1 MPALFA
7 PGCRGANFPPFPH
20 PTHDPRPPTAQVIH
34 HVVLFRWTPSATPEQ
49 VAAAGA
55 ALLGMRGRIPEIH
68 AVSFG
73 PNLAESRAEY
83 THALLVV
90 VDDMAAVKRY
100 VDHPHHVEVAKT
112 FLLPIRE
119 ARLAIDF
126 EVPA

>member
-1 MPALFA
+1 M
-7 PGCRGANFPPFPH
+7 
-20 PTHDPRPPTAQVIH
+20 IH
-34 HVVLFRWTPSATPEQ
+34 HVVLFRWTASATPEQ

-55 ALLGMRGRIPEIH
+55 ALLGMQGKIPEIRSV
-68 AVSFG
+68 AFG

-90 VDDMAAVKRY
+90 VDDMAAVRRY
-100 VDHPHHVEVAKT
+100 VDHPHHVHVART

-119 ARLAIDF
+119 ARLAVDF

>member
-1 MPALFA
+1 M
-7 PGCRGANFPPFPH
+7 
-20 PTHDPRPPTAQVIH
+20 
-34 HVVLFRWTPSATPEQ
+34 LFRWISSATPEQ

-55 ALLGMRGRIPEIH
+55 ALLGMRGRIPEVH

-73 PNLAESRAEY
+73 PNMAESRAEFS
-83 THALLVV
+83 HALLVV

>member
-1 MPALFA
+1 M
-7 PGCRGANFPPFPH
+7 
-20 PTHDPRPPTAQVIH
+20 IH
-34 HVVLFRWTPSATPEQ
+34 HVVLFRWTAAATPEQ
-49 VAAAGA
+49 IDAAGA
-55 ALLGMRGRIPEIH
+55 ALLGMPGMIPEVH

-73 PNLAESRAEY
+73 PNLAESRSEY

-100 VDHPHHVEVAKT
+100 VDHPHHVQVAKT

>member
-1 MPALFA
+1 M
-7 PGCRGANFPPFPH
+7 
-20 PTHDPRPPTAQVIH
+20 IH
-34 HVVLFRWTPSATPEQ
+34 HVVLFRWTAAATPEQ
-49 VAAAGA
+49 VSAAGD
-55 ALLGMRGRIPEIH
+55 ALLGMRGRIPEVH
-68 AVSFG
+68 SVSFG
-73 PNLAESRAEY
+73 PNLAESRNEY

-100 VDHPHHVEVAKT
+100 VDHPHHVHVAKT

>member
-1 MPALFA
+1 LTL
-7 PGCRGANFPPFPH
+7 GL
-20 PTHDPRPPTAQVIH
+20 DSSVIH
-34 HVVLFRWTPSATPEQ
+34 HVVLFRWTASATLEQ
-49 VAAAGA
+49 VNAAGA
-55 ALLGMRGRIPEIH
+55 ALLGMLGQIPEVH
-68 AVSFG
+68 SVSFG

-100 VDHPHHVEVAKT
+100 VDHPHHVHVAKT

-126 EVPA
+126 EVPG

>member
-1 MPALFA
+1 M
-7 PGCRGANFPPFPH
+7 
-20 PTHDPRPPTAQVIH
+20 IH
-34 HVVLFRWTPSATPEQ
+34 HVVLFRWTASATPEQ
-49 VAAAGA
+49 VEAAGA
-55 ALLGMRGRIPEIH
+55 ALLGMKGRIPEIH
-68 AVSFG
+68 SVAFG
-73 PNLAESRAEY
+73 PNLAESRTEY

-100 VDHPHHVEVAKT
+100 IDHPHHVHVAKT

>member
-1 MPALFA
+1 M
-7 PGCRGANFPPFPH
+7 
-20 PTHDPRPPTAQVIH
+20 IH
-34 HVVLFRWTPSATPEQ
+34 HVVLFRWNASATPDQ
-49 VAAAGA
+49 VADAGA
-55 ALLGMRGRIPEIH
+55 ALLAMKGKIPEVRRV
-68 AVSFG
+68 AFG
-73 PNLAESRAEY
+73 PNLAESRTEY

-126 EVPA
+126 DVPA

>member
-1 MPALFA
+1 M
-7 PGCRGANFPPFPH
+7 
-20 PTHDPRPPTAQVIH
+20 IH
-34 HVVLFRWTPSATPEQ
+34 HVVLFRWTPAATPEQ

-55 ALLGMRGRIPEIH
+55 ALLGMKGKIPEVR
-68 AVSFG
+68 AVAFG

-90 VDDMAAVKRY
+90 VDDMPSVKRY

-112 FLLPIRE
+112 WLAPIRE
-119 ARLAIDF
+119 ARLAMDF

>member
-1 MPALFA
+1 M
-7 PGCRGANFPPFPH
+7 
-20 PTHDPRPPTAQVIH
+20 IH
-34 HVVLFRWTPSATPEQ
+34 HVVLLRWTAAAKQEQ
-49 VAAAGA
+49 VDAAGA
-55 ALLGMRGRIPEIH
+55 ALLGMLGQIPEIR

-100 VDHPHHVEVAKT
+100 VDHPHHVHVAKT
-112 FLLPIRE
+112 VLLPIRE
-119 ARLAIDF
+119 ARLAVDF

>member
-1 MPALFA
+1 M
-7 PGCRGANFPPFPH
+7 
-20 PTHDPRPPTAQVIH
+20 
-34 HVVLFRWTPSATPEQ
+34 LFRWTSSATQGQ

-55 ALLGMRGRIPEIH
+55 ALLGMLTKIPEIH

>member
-1 MPALFA
+1 M
-7 PGCRGANFPPFPH
+7 
-20 PTHDPRPPTAQVIH
+20 
-34 HVVLFRWTPSATPEQ
+34 LFRWTSSATQGQ

-55 ALLGMRGRIPEIH
+55 ALLGMLGKIPEIH

-73 PNLAESRAEY
+73 HNLAESRAEY